1 MPSATLQAL
10 TLAPKVLPPPNLSDP
25 AAAERW
31 FAGLPP
37 AAQENLKARI
47 TQIASGLPPVVQLDL
62 QRYLSQFGATSPVPM
77 ANGLG
82 IGETFDWGGL
92 IMGLAS
98 AGAGVITA
106 AQTARTQS
114 RIASNQA
121 SSNATI
127 QQALLNA
134 QTETNNAILA
144 AQRDAAIAA
153 EMSKSQR
160 APTVMWTVL
169 GLGVLGLV
177 GAGFIYSRRH

>member
-10 TLAPKVLPPPNLSDP
+10 TLAPQVLPPPNLTDP

-31 FAGLPP
+31 FANLPP

-47 TQIASGLPPVVQLDL
+47 TAIVSKMPPVVQLDL
-62 QRYLSQFGATSPVPM
+62 QRYLAQFGASSPIPM
-77 ANGLG
+77 PNGLG

-98 AGAGVITA
+98 AGAGVFTA
-106 AQTARTQS
+106 AQAARTQQ

-121 SSNATI
+121 NSNATI
-127 QQALLNA
+127 QAALLQA

-153 EMSKSQR
+153 AAQKTER

-169 GLGVLGLV
+169 GVGVLGLL
-177 GAGFIYSRRH
+177 GAGLYLKRRH